1 MTDIDSPSTGHGGAV
16 DTAREQ
22 AGDLAAS
29 AKASAGD
36 VAGTAK
42 DAATQVAGEARRQAK
57 DLLHES
63 RSELVEQAGQQQQR
77 VAAGLRSLGEE
88 LGGMARSSEQPGI
101 AADLVS
107 QAAGRADA
115 VASWLDA
122 RDPGSLLSEVKD
134 FARRSPGTFI
144 GLAALAGVVAGRLTK
159 NLAAAAKETG
169 PSGTGS
175 TGAASSASRP
185 STLSADTPSGA
196 AAGPAADADVELAPA
211 AVPLVP
217 SPSAGPNVGDPL
229 GDASFDTTSPVGD
242 PTGRVGDAT
251 NQFGSDDL
259 AVGGAATG
267 DVGVGDTGLGDTGAG
282 DTGTSD
288 TEGTRP

>member
-42 DAATQVAGEARRQAK
+42 DAAAQVAGEARRQAK

-122 RDPGSLLSEVKD
+122 RDPGSLLNEVKD

-159 NLAAAAKETG
+159 NLAAEAKESG
-169 PSGTGS
+169 PSKTRPS
-175 TGAASSASRP
+175 SSAP
-185 STLSADTPSGA
+185 SADTPSATA
-196 AAGPAADADVELAPA
+196 ARPAEADADVELAPA
-211 AVPLVP
+211 GVPIVP
-217 SPSAGPNVGDPL
+217 SPSAGPNVGEPV
-229 GDASFDTTSPVGD
+229 GDATSPVGD
-242 PTGRVGDAT
+242 ASSPVGGATGRVGETT

-259 AVGGAATG
+259 AVGGTWTG
-267 DVGVGDTGLGDTGAG
+267 DAGVG
-282 DTGTSD
+282 D

>member
-1 MTDIDSPSTGHGGAV
+1 MTDIDSPSSGHGGAV

-42 DAATQVAGEARRQAK
+42 DAATQVADEARRQAK

-107 QAAGRADA
+107 QAASRAEA

-122 RDPGSLLSEVKD
+122 RDPGSLLGEVKD

-159 NLAAAAKETG
+159 NLAAEAKESG
-169 PSGTGS
+169 PSNT
-175 TGAASSASRP
+175 RP
-185 STLSADTPSGA
+185 STPSADTPSAA
-196 AAGPAADADVELAPA
+196 AAGPDAEADVELAPA
-211 AVPLVP
+211 GVPIVP
-217 SPSAGPNVGDPL
+217 SPSAGPNVGEPV
-229 GDASFDTTSPVGD
+229 GDATSPVGGA
-242 PTGRVGDAT
+242 TGRVGETT

-259 AVGGAATG
+259 AVGGTWTG
-267 DVGVGDTGLGDTGAG
+267 DAGVG
-282 DTGTSD
+282 D

>member
-1 MTDIDSPSTGHGGAV
+1 MTDIDSPSSGHGGAV

-107 QAAGRADA
+107 QAASRADA

-122 RDPGSLLSEVKD
+122 RDPGSLLGEVKE

-159 NLAAAAKETG
+159 NLAAEAKESG
-169 PSGTGS
+169 PSNTR
-175 TGAASSASRP
+175 RP
-185 STLSADTPSGA
+185 STPSADTPSAA

-211 AVPLVP
+211 GVPIVP
-217 SPSAGPNVGDPL
+217 SPSAGPNVGEPV
-229 GDASFDTTSPVGD
+229 GDATSPVGD
-242 PTGRVGDAT
+242 ATSPVGGATGRVGETT

-259 AVGGAATG
+259 AVGGTWTG
-267 DVGVGDTGLGDTGAG
+267 DAGVG
-282 DTGTSD
+282 D

>member
-1 MTDIDSPSTGHGGAV
+1 MTDIDSPSSGHGGAV

-88 LGGMARSSEQPGI
+88 LGGMARSSDQPGI

-107 QAAGRADA
+107 QAASRADA

-122 RDPGSLLSEVKD
+122 RDPGSLLGEVKD

-144 GLAALAGVVAGRLTK
+144 GLAALAGIVAGRLTK
-159 NLAAAAKETG
+159 NLAAEAKE
-169 PSGTGS
+169 SSSDTGS
-175 TGAASSASRP
+175 SGPRSTASSTTVP
-185 STLSADTPSGA
+185 
-196 AAGPAADADVELAPA
+196 PAPVTTDPTDADVELAPA
-211 AVPLVP
+211 SVPVVP
-217 SPSAGPNVGDPL
+217 SPSAGPNVGDPV
-229 GDASFDTTSPVGD
+229 FDTTSPVGD
-242 PTGRVGDAT
+242 PTGRVGETT

-259 AVGGAATG
+259 AVGG
-267 DVGVGDTGLGDTGAG
+267 TGAG
-282 DTGTSD
+282 DAGVGD

>member
-36 VAGTAK
+36 VAATAK

-63 RSELVEQAGQQQQR
+63 RSELVEQAGLQQQR

-169 PSGTGS
+169 PSD
-175 TGAASSASRP
+175 SATRP
-185 STLSADTPSGA
+185 STPSADAPSAA
-196 AAGPAADADVELAPA
+196 AAGPADDADVELAPA
-211 AVPLVP
+211 GVPLVP

-229 GDASFDTTSPVGD
+229 GDAAFDTTSPVGD
-242 PTGRVGDAT
+242 PTGRVGGTT

-259 AVGGAATG
+259 AVGGAGTG
-267 DVGVGDTGLGDTGAG
+267 DAGVGDTGFGDTGLGDTGAR
-282 DTGTSD
+282 DTGAGD